1 MGQVVLYVEGRKKV
15 MHEFIKK
22 NDNKPQQKLRKM
34 RIKYLLN
41 ISAYKVRRNL
51 LTRPLVPLKC

>member
-1 MGQVVLYVEGRKKV
+1 